1 MEGTCALVDSSMFAP
16 ENVETVDKNA
26 GWGAGGFCMFNTL
39 KDAVTPELKA
49 PEEKETMRSSVLSVA
64 SQRNADDGTAVFVTP
79 GPLQK
84 TLRPA

>member
-1 MEGTCALVDSSMFAP
+1 
-16 ENVETVDKNA
+16 
-26 GWGAGGFCMFNTL
+26 MFNTL